1 MNWKRFFAATAAVF
15 LVAMVMGFFIHG
27 QLLASDYL
35 SLGDVMRSAEDA
47 EAHFPFMVLAF
58 VFFAIGFVWLYAKGV
73 EDRPWI
79 GQGLRFGLATWLFG
93 VVSVFLTYYAVEPL
107 HGELVVKQ
115 IGFELF
121 DFLLLGT
128 VVAAFYRKS

>member
-15 LVAMVMGFFIHG
+15 LVAMVMGLFIHG

-47 EAHFPFMVLAF
+47 DAQFPFLVLAF
-58 VFFAIGFVWLYAKGV
+58 VFFAVAFVWLYAKGV

-79 GQGLRFGLATWLFG
+79 GQGLRFGLVTWLFRA
-93 VVSVFLTYYAVEPL
+93 VSVSLTYYAVEAL

-128 VVAAFYRKS
+128 VVAAVYRKS